1 MTDTSILARREA
13 QMFPRLSE
21 AEMARARRF
30 GSPVTLNDG
39 DSLFAAGQA
48 APGLFVIESGRV
60 RITQRDGFG
69 GSTLIVEH
77 GPGEFA
83 AEVGQLSGASALV
96 DGRAVGPVTATLVS
110 PDRLRALMV
119 AEAALGEVILRALIL
134 RRASLIET
142 GDGGLVLIGPAAA
155 PGMTRIAG
163 FLARN
168 AYPYRVLVP
177 EADGGAA
184 ELMLQYAPSP
194 EELPIVVT
202 HDGTVLR
209 NPSERAL
216 AQGLGMIGQAD
227 PQRLY
232 DVAIVGAGPA
242 GLATAVYAASEG
254 LSVIVLEARAF
265 GGQAGASARIENY
278 FGFPTGISG
287 QALVARAFTQAQ
299 KFGTEM
305 AIPATVT
312 ALDCPGD
319 GAPNRLHLDD
329 GGTVSARSVVIASG
343 ARYRRPRISGL
354 ERFEGRG
361 VWYWASPVEARMCAG
376 SDVILVG
383 GGNSAGQAAVYLA
396 GHARRVTMMVR
407 ASGLEAS
414 MSRYLID
421 RIAGLPNVEVLTRT
435 QITALHGDGGGL
447 EAVTWSG
454 PDGERSAPIRNVF
467 LFVGAD
473 PASDW
478 LGGCAVD
485 LDAKGFILTGQG
497 AAHPLETSRRG
508 IFAVGDVR
516 SGSVK
521 RVGGAIGEGAAVVA
535 QIHRLHGDGAAMPPP
550 TGA

>member
-1 MTDTSILARREA
+1 LTDGE
-13 QMFPRLSE
+13 
-21 AEMARARRF
+21 
-30 GSPVTLNDG
+30 
-39 DSLFAAGQA
+39 SLFAAGQA
-48 APGLFVIESGRV
+48 TPGLFLIHAGRV

-96 DGRAVGPVTATLVS
+96 DGRAVGPVAATLLT

-119 AEAALGEVILRALIL
+119 AEAALGEVVLRALIL

-142 GDGGLVLIGPAAA
+142 GDGGLVLIGPAGA

-168 AYPYRVLVP
+168 AYPYRLLVP
-177 EADGGAA
+177 EAEGAA
-184 ELMLQYAPSP
+184 ADLMLQYAPSP

-202 HDGTVLR
+202 HGGTVLR
-209 NPSERAL
+209 NPSERTL
-216 AQGLGMIGQAD
+216 AQALGMIGQAD
-227 PQRLY
+227 PDRVY
-232 DVAIVGAGPA
+232 EVAIVGAGPA
-242 GLATAVYAASEG
+242 GLASAVYAASEG

-278 FGFPTGISG
+278 FGFPTSISG

-299 KFGTEM
+299 KFGAEM

-319 GAPNRLHLDD
+319 GGPNRLHMDD
-329 GGTVSARSVVIASG
+329 GGTVSARAVVIASG
-343 ARYRRPRISGL
+343 ARYRRPRIPGL
-354 ERFEGRG
+354 DGFEGRG
-361 VWYWASPVEARMCAG
+361 VYYWASPVEARMCAG

-396 GHARRVTMMVR
+396 GHARRVTVMVR
-407 ASGLEAS
+407 GAGLEAS

-421 RIAGLPNVEVLTRT
+421 RIAGLPNVEVLTRA
-435 QITALHGDGGGL
+435 QITALHGDGSAL

-454 PDGERSAPIRNVF
+454 PEGAQTAQVRNVF

-478 LGGCAVD
+478 LAGCAVG
-485 LDAKGFILTGQG
+485 LDSKGFILTGQG
-497 AAHPLETSRRG
+497 TAQPLETTRRG
-508 IFAVGDVR
+508 VFAVGDVR

-535 QIHRLHGDGAAMPPP
+535 QIHALLGDGAAVPPSP
-550 TGA
+550 VA